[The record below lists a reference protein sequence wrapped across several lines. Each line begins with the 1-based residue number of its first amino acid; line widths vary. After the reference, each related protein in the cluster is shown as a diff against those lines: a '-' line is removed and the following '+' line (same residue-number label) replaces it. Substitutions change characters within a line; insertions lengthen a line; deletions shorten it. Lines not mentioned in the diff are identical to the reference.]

1 MITLHRIRTRDAALY
16 RFMEELL
23 VASFPPQEYRALDA
37 LREMTDC
44 RPAFA
49 NHVVCD
55 DDRPVGLLT
64 WWDFGDF
71 RYVEH
76 FAILSSLRNAG
87 YGRRVLELLARDS
100 SVPLVLEAE
109 APETETARRRIGF
122 YERAGFAVWDREY
135 RQPPYR
141 PGDGF
146 LPMWLLVRGAPERLP
161 DLRAVRGTIYR
172 EVYGR
177 EEE

>member
-1 MITLHRIRTRDAALY
+1 MIRLCRIRTRDTALY

-23 VASFPPQEYRALDA
+23 AASFPQQEYRPLDA
-37 LREMTDC
+37 LRETTDC

-64 WWDFGDF
+64 WWDFEGF

-109 APETETARRRIGF
+109 APETETARRRIAF

-161 DLRAVRGTIYR
+161 DRRAVCGTIYR
-172 EVYGR
+172 EVYGLKG
-177 EEE
+177 E